1 MNFFKKTLPKKT
13 ELTSEQKRPFLK
25 TDTNSPKKFYQK
37 AWFKV
42 AVLVMLIFFLAGGA
56 LVFKT
61 GHVLNKISSSDSSGL
76 KSILNILPIVG
87 KSEDIKGENEGRIN
101 VLLLGMRGANIP
113 GGGLLADTIIVV
125 SIKPAEN
132 KIAMISIPRDLYVV
146 IPGTSQRA
154 KINAVHAYGEDRG
167 RHEGL
172 KFMKEIVGEV
182 TGLPIHYAAS
192 INFTGFKQLIDA
204 VGGIDVYL
212 ETPFY
217 ETSQFVEG
225 KECGI
230 EFTLPAGNN
239 HLDGEKALC
248 YARARENTSD
258 FDRAKRQQIILKAL
272 RDKLVSIGTLTDFNK
287 LNAILNAIGD
297 NVRTDMSSYEM
308 KKFYEKYTSLQ
319 SAQIYQRVFENS
331 EEGLLKVPEDAPEG
345 SGYILIP
352 RAGWDNYSQIQ
363 AVCRDIFSLPPQ
375 SDIQPIKQYF
385 RPQADKQEKDK
396 GKNSKKENKKRK
408 E

>member
-1 MNFFKKTLPKKT
+1 MKIFRKASSLKAKTVTKKDVLSLEEKT
-13 ELTSEQKRPFLK
+13 TTSR
-25 TDTNSPKKFYQK
+25 NFYQK
-37 AWFKV
+37 SWFKISM
-42 AVLVMLIFFLAGGA
+42 LVILILLLAGGA

-61 GHVLNKISSSDSSGL
+61 GYILNKISSSDSSGL

-87 KSEDIKGENEGRIN
+87 KNEDIKGESEGRIN
-101 VLLLGMRGANIP
+101 LLLLGMRGADVP

-132 KIAMISIPRDLYVV
+132 KVAMISIPRDLYVI
-146 IPGTSQRA
+146 IPGTNQRA
-154 KINAVHAYGEDRG
+154 KINAVHAYGEDQG
-167 RHEGL
+167 KHKGL
-172 KFMKEIVGEV
+172 EMMKKITGEV
-182 TGLPIHYAAS
+182 TGLPIHYAVS

-239 HLDGEKALC
+239 HLDGETALC

-258 FDRAKRQQIILKAL
+258 FDRAKRQQVILKAL
-272 RDKLVSIGTLTDFNK
+272 KDKLVSLGTLTDFGK

-297 NVRTDMSSYEM
+297 NVRTDMKSHEM
-308 KKFYEKYTSLQ
+308 KKFYEKYAGLQ
-319 SAQIYQRVFENS
+319 NAQIYQRVFENS
-331 EEGLLKVPEDAPEG
+331 EEGMLMVPSDAPEG
-345 SGYILIP
+345 AGYVLIP
-352 RAGWDNYSQIQ
+352 RAGWDNYSQIHS
-363 AVCRDIFSLPPQ
+363 VCQNIFSLPPQ
-375 SDIQPIKQYF
+375 SDIQPVKQYS
-385 RPQADKQEKDK
+385 RPKTKTSNEAEKNK
-396 GKNSKKENKKRK
+396 KSKKR
-408 E
+408 